1 MVSLPTLPKK
11 ENSKPVQP
19 KKVDNRINI
28 KSSQRVFIAGKTG
41 SGKTTLAES
50 MLFPVKRLIYVD
62 SKDAVDNEKYNLKD
76 LSDNNLDKVARGD
89 DIRVRVVYTDDAFKY
104 FQAAYKSGNIY
115 ILIDELSAII
125 KPKGDPPQEFLD
137 LWQRGRSKNIGAW
150 ALTQAPVS
158 IPLVTMR
165 EAEHFFCFQLNLED
179 DRKRMA
185 QVMGKAITARP
196 VTKRYAFY
204 YKYIDDDK
212 PDPIYFGNGIKL

>member
-1 MVSLPTLPKK
+1 MVSSPISPKK
-11 ENSKPVQP
+11 NDVVQP
-19 KKVDNRINI
+19 KSPDKQIGI
-28 KSSQRVFIAGKTG
+28 KASQRVFIAGKTG

-62 SKDAVDNEKYNLKD
+62 SKDAVDNKKYNLVDK
-76 LSDNNLDKVARGD
+76 SDDALRKIERGD
-89 DIRVRVVYTDDAFKY
+89 DIRVRVVYNDDVFEY
-104 FQAAYKSGNIY
+104 FSAAYKGGSIY
-115 ILIDELSAII
+115 VLIDELTAVI

-165 EAEHFFCFQLNLED
+165 EAEHFFCFQLNLDD

-185 QVMGKAITARP
+185 QVMGKTVMNTPI
-196 VTKRYAFY
+196 KKKYSFY
-204 YKYIDDDK
+204 YKNIDDDK
-212 PDPIYFGNGIKL
+212 LLYFSGIKL